1 MIDRGLQ
8 VAGEVK
14 RSEHW
19 PKVEEA
25 YKKANPHC
33 VACGGPAQEVNVH
46 HRFPFHLVIAAGR
59 PDLELD
65 PRNLITLCVD
75 PDKDH
80 HLYIGHLGDF
90 VSYNVDVEAQARSFS
105 DISKVAIEAN
115 ASWNAEVAK
124 RPSGHFANEADKVAF
139 AMMLTGVFGAEPKVD
154 LKGDPI

>member
-25 YKKANPHC
+25 FKKSQPSCAAC
-33 VACGGPAQEVNVH
+33 VGQAKEVNVH
-46 HRFPFHLVIAAGR
+46 HRYPFHLCIAAGR

-80 HLYIGHLGDF
+80 HLYVGHLGDF
-90 VSYNVDVEAQARSFS
+90 VSFN
-105 DISKVAIEAN
+105 SKVEDDVKTFHGSTKLSIEAN
-115 ASWNAEVAK
+115 VGWKAEEAS
-124 RPSGHFANEADKVAF
+124 RPTGHFSGEVDKDAF
-139 AMMLTGVFGAEPKVD
+139 LAMLNSVFGSQPKVD